1 LYEECV
7 LYYLYYILLG
17 CTENILAYE
26 SAFSNE
32 PARAL
37 VIVNTKEQVSSYLPE
52 AAIICVLRTL

>member
-1 LYEECV
+1 MRSVFFITYIIFFLGV
-7 LYYLYYILLG
+7 LKM
-17 CTENILAYE
+17 ILAYE